1 MAGAILALLVA
12 TATATA
18 GTPAPA
24 TAQQAPPAGGPAGPQ
39 TVTALANQ
47 VRSLTANIDALR
59 QREQAATTELAAADA
74 EVQRLET
81 QLGTLQRSS
90 SELVAAAR
98 RQALASYIGGDGAQ
112 QSFALVSALGQPDVN
127 DAAWS
132 LGVLQV
138 THDRA
143 IDLVRKAATATGTAN
158 TDLTGALARHSA
170 LTREHDH
177 YAPAI
182 AAAEADLQAA
192 QAQLAGTVQRLG
204 STSADGMT
212 TVAYQAYQAATAQ
225 VGAETP
231 ACGLRWELLAAIGK
245 TESNHG
251 GGRLDALGDSV
262 TPILGIPIGPD
273 TDGGTLDHDPER
285 DHAVGPMQFIPSTW
299 QRWGAD
305 GDGDGDAD
313 PNNVFDE
320 TLAAGRYLCAAAGD
334 LTLLTHDGVIKAIWA
349 YNPNEEYLRVVGAR
363 FESLA
368 SDVAGGWFSTGDL
381 QLPATTPAGGA
392 DAGGPPTDVTGP
404 ASGTTVQALTVFG
417 PDGVIAP
424 TSGDVATAACAAPS
438 AVLGARTGFV
448 RCAVLGPDG
457 APTDPP
463 VVLDPCVVSP
473 TDPTLVGCTSDPR
486 QPVRLVR
493 ATSPQNPGAVTA
505 DAPFVALVLTGGD
518 LCLPAA
524 PPGAPGPPVDPN
536 APPTTTTTPPTT
548 TAPTTTAPTPTAPAT
563 SAPAPS
569 TTTTTAPAPT
579 TTVAPAQPAAPV
591 TYRCASGLGVV
602 GQPDTTAPAWQVT
615 VTQPGA
621 PQRALGV
628 VAAWT

>member
-1 MAGAILALLVA
+1 VAGAILALLVA
-12 TATATA
+12 TATAMTGA
-18 GTPAPA
+18 PAPA
-24 TAQQAPPAGGPAGPQ
+24 DAQQAPPAGGPAGPQ
-39 TVTALANQ
+39 TVTALADQ
-47 VRSLTANIDALR
+47 VRTVTANIDALR
-59 QREQAATTELAAADA
+59 QREQTAATQLAAADA
-74 EVQRLET
+74 EVQQLET
-81 QLGTLQRSS
+81 QLGALQRSS

-143 IDLVRKAATATGTAN
+143 IDLVHKAATATGSAN
-158 TDLTGALARHSA
+158 TDLTGALARRSA
-170 LTREHDH
+170 LTREHEQ

-182 AAAEADLQAA
+182 AAAEADLRAA

-212 TVAYQAYQAATAQ
+212 TVAYQAYQAAAAQ
-225 VGAETP
+225 VGAEAP

-262 TPILGIPIGPD
+262 TPIVGIPIGPD
-273 TDGGTLDHDPER
+273 TDGGTLDHDPDR

-313 PNNVFDE
+313 PNNVFDA
-320 TLAAGRYLCAAAGD
+320 TLAAGRYLCSAAGG
-334 LTLLTHDGVIKAIWA
+334 LTLLTRDGVIRAIWA

-368 SDVAGGWFSTGDL
+368 SDVASGWFSTGDL
-381 QLPATTPAGGA
+381 QLPATAPAGGA

-404 ASGTTVQALTVFG
+404 AAGTAVQAFTVFG
-417 PDGVIAP
+417 PAGVIAP
-424 TSGDVATAACAAPS
+424 TSGDVASAACATPS
-438 AVLGARTGFV
+438 AVLGARAGFV

-457 APTDPP
+457 GPLDPP

-493 ATSPQNPGAVTA
+493 ATSPQNPGSVTA
-505 DAPFVALVLTGGD
+505 GAPYVALVLTGGD

-536 APPTTTTTPPTT
+536 APPPTTTTAPATTTPPTT
-548 TAPTTTAPTPTAPAT
+548 APPASITAPPASTTVPATTTTGPAPTA
-563 SAPAPS
+563 APAP
-569 TTTTTAPAPT
+569 
-579 TTVAPAQPAAPV
+579 PV
-591 TYRCASGLGVV
+591 TYRCASGVGVV
-602 GQPDTTAPAWQVT
+602 GQPDPSAPAWAVT
-615 VTQPGA
+615 VTRPGA
-621 PQRALGV
+621 PQRALAV

>member
-39 TVTALANQ
+39 TVTALADQ
-47 VRSLTANIDALR
+47 VRTVTANIDALR
-59 QREQAATTELAAADA
+59 QREQAAATQLAAADA

-170 LTREHDH
+170 LTREHDQ

-262 TPILGIPIGPD
+262 TPILGIPIGAD

-334 LTLLTHDGVIKAIWA
+334 LTLLTRDGVIKAIWA

-368 SDVAGGWFSTGDL
+368 SDVASGWFSTGDL

-404 ASGTTVQALTVFG
+404 ASGTTVQAFTVFG

-438 AVLGARTGFV
+438 AVLGARDRLRALRRARPRRGADRSAGRARPV
-448 RCAVLGPDG
+448 RGVAHRSHARRLHERSPPAG
-457 APTDPP
+457 APRAGHQPP
-463 VVLDPCVVSP
+463 EPGGGDGGRALRR
-473 TDPTLVGCTSDPR
+473 PR
-486 QPVRLVR
+486 ADRRRPVPARR
-493 ATSPQNPGAVTA
+493 ATGRAGAA
-505 DAPFVALVLTGGD
+505 GRSERAADDDHDAP
-518 LCLPAA
+518 
-524 PPGAPGPPVDPN
+524 
-536 APPTTTTTPPTT
+536 TTPPTT
-548 TAPTTTAPTPTAPAT
+548 TAPTPAAPAT

-579 TTVAPAQPAAPV
+579 TTAAPAQPAAPV